1 MSLFVCPI
9 CGAALEREPGRYR
22 CPAGH
27 SYDVAREGYTHLLP
41 ANRKH
46 SKMPGDDKGMAA
58 ARSVFLSRDYYAAL
72 RDALCRL
79 ALDYAPEH
87 PAVLDTGC
95 GEGYYTSAVYRA
107 LRDAGKAPCMAGTD
121 ISKAILRRA
130 AKREKD
136 VEFAVAS
143 SYHLPVAD
151 RSIDLLL
158 NCFSPLALEEF
169 RRALRPGGT
178 FLYVVPS
185 EKHLWELKQVLY
197 DHPYPNEVKETPYE
211 GFAYAEIRHVEDR
224 IRVLGQED
232 IHALFQMTPYYWKTP
247 KSGCQR
253 LAALEELAGRGA
265 AFRQRLAAITEE
277 KNALEAERTAKNRAG
292 QEMNENL
299 LNLERAVAKLDQ
311 KRATSAMEEKQILD
325 RLWEHYELSHSDAQ
339 AQRIELESVPKANRR
354 IGELKRDIAA
364 LGTPNIGAIEE
375 FDRVNTRYTYLTDQ
389 RNDVEKAKGELET
402 IIGEITAEMTKIFAE
417 QFKLLSES
425 FQTTFQEL
433 FGGGTA
439 RLELEDEED
448 ILGCGI
454 EIKAQPPGKTLRSI
468 SLLSGGERSLVAI
481 ALYFAILK
489 VHPTPFCVMDEIEA
503 ALDEANGARFIRY
516 LGKVAGQTQFL
527 LITHRRET
535 MEAADVLYGV
545 TMERQGVSRVLKL
558 DLRQAEEL
566 LGSRPA

>member
-58 ARSVFLSRDYYAAL
+58 ARSVFLSKDYYAAL

-211 GFAYAEIRHVEDR
+211 GDPPRGGPHPGAGAGGYPRPVPDDPLLLENPQVRLSASGGAGGAGGHHQLRYPCLSPGGVR
-224 IRVLGQED
+224 L
-232 IHALFQMTPYYWKTP
+232 P
-247 KSGCQR
+247 KIFLSMG
-253 LAALEELAGRGA
+253 AAL
-265 AFRQRLAAITEE
+265 QRPIFV
-277 KNALEAERTAKNRAG
+277 KF
-292 QEMNENL
+292 
-299 LNLERAVAKLDQ
+299 
-311 KRATSAMEEKQILD
+311 
-325 RLWEHYELSHSDAQ
+325 
-339 AQRIELESVPKANRR
+339 SV
-354 IGELKRDIAA
+354 
-364 LGTPNIGAIEE
+364 
-375 FDRVNTRYTYLTDQ
+375 F
-389 RNDVEKAKGELET
+389 
-402 IIGEITAEMTKIFAE
+402 
-417 QFKLLSES
+417 S
-425 FQTTFQEL
+425 
-433 FGGGTA
+433 
-439 RLELEDEED
+439 
-448 ILGCGI
+448 
-454 EIKAQPPGKTLRSI
+454 
-468 SLLSGGERSLVAI
+468 
-481 ALYFAILK
+481 
-489 VHPTPFCVMDEIEA
+489 
-503 ALDEANGARFIRY
+503 
-516 LGKVAGQTQFL
+516 
-527 LITHRRET
+527 
-535 MEAADVLYGV
+535 
-545 TMERQGVSRVLKL
+545 
-558 DLRQAEEL
+558 
-566 LGSRPA
+566 